1 MPSLVAADAIVAV
14 ADELDAELIA
24 IGSSRHGAV
33 ASTLLGSVSKRVL
46 AHSRRP
52 VLVVHET
59 PTPRFQ
65 RPRPRRA
72 AAASR
77 ARISVVGRPAMKVQD
92 VMTRDVLT
100 IGVEASIRD
109 VARVLVEHGISGLPV
124 CDVERHVLGV
134 VSEADIL
141 FKEHDPETSVRPGA
155 ARPADEGRRSGG
167 GEGRAQT
174 AGDAMTTPAL
184 TISPYRSV
192 AEAARLM
199 TEYGVNRLPVVK
211 HEQLVGIVTRADLVR
226 AFTRTDAEIETEISK
241 ELVER
246 MLWLDP
252 GIVDVGVERGHV
264 TLGGR
269 LPTRS
274 DAEVLERLA
283 ARVPGVVASSRA

>member
-1 MPSLVAADAIVAV
+1 
-14 ADELDAELIA
+14 
-24 IGSSRHGAV
+24 
-33 ASTLLGSVSKRVL
+33 
-46 AHSRRP
+46 
-52 VLVVHET
+52 
-59 PTPRFQ
+59 
-65 RPRPRRA
+65 
-72 AAASR
+72 
-77 ARISVVGRPAMKVQD
+77 MKVQD
-92 VMTRDVLT
+92 VMTREVLT

-141 FKEHDPETSVRPGA
+141 FKEHDPETSVRPRRLGRRTKAGA
-155 ARPADEGRRSGG
+155 AAAAKA
-167 GEGRAQT
+167 RART
-174 AGDAMTTPAL
+174 AGEAMTTPAL
-184 TISPYRSV
+184 TVSPYRSV

-199 TEYGVNRLPVVK
+199 TEHGVNRLPVVN

-226 AFTRTDAEIETEISK
+226 AFTRTDAEIETEISE

-252 GIVDVGVERGHV
+252 GIVEVAVERGHV

-274 DAEVLERLA
+274 DAEVLVRLA
-283 ARVPGVVASSRA
+283 ARVPGVVSVESGVSWAVDDTRRTVTNAAV